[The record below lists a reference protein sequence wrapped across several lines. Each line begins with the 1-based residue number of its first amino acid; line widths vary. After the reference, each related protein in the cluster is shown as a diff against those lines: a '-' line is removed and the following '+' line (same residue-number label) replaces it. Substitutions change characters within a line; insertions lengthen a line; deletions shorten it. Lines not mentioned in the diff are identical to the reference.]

1 MTTARDQRIADEV
14 GLEASLRC
22 KARGC
27 PCAWSVNFGTKLC
40 SAHALCTNPSEWPFV
55 TQHLLEDETERARL
69 GPPSEHPMEPL
80 SREEGLTALGQIRD
94 GHLFARQ
101 SARGWAVAL
110 QCAEAAG
117 KSLSTYQRQAWRT
130 ALAHRTLDAAVR
142 GAPVPPSRITDA
154 LQTTGDLPTEE
165 TM

>member
-27 PCAWSVNFGTKLC
+27 PCPWSVNFGTKLC
-40 SAHALCTNPSEWPFV
+40 SAHALCSSPSEWPFV
-55 TQHLLEDETERARL
+55 TQHLLEDETERARF
-69 GPPSEHPMEPL
+69 GPHAFTEPEPVTRAEAFAAL
-80 SREEGLTALGQIRD
+80 EEVRTAR
-94 GHLFARQ
+94 LFARQ
-101 SARGWAVAL
+101 GARGWALKL
-110 QCAEAAG
+110 QAAEAAG
-117 KSLSTYQRQAWRT
+117 QSLSAYQRQAWRT